1 MKRQQD
7 FSVTRNRHQREL
19 SISSLISS
27 ESDELMAQWRKG
39 RIAEL
44 KAVASATRRK
54 SPSKRNY
61 GKVEAVD
68 AVGYLDAIE
77 RVPKHTVVVVA
88 VYSDAV
94 SFQFPTPPQPALLG
108 PT

>member
-7 FSVTRNRHQREL
+7 FSVTRSRHQRDL
-19 SISSLISS
+19 SIDSLISS
-27 ESDELMAQWRKG
+27 DSDGLMAQWRKG

-44 KAVASATRRK
+44 KAIASTTRRK
-54 SPSKRNY
+54 TPSKRNY
-61 GKVEAVD
+61 GRVEAVD

-77 RVPKHTVVVVA
+77 RVSKDTIVVVA

-94 SFQFPTPPQPALLG
+94 SFQSPPPPALLG